1 MQLPPWP
8 GIKDYTPPTPP
19 PYQPIDFAALAKG
32 AFRREPFGSH
42 VQWMKRCHYLP
53 FLWSPPES
61 TVSDDEE
68 SSGTSSSSS
77 SSTSSGPSDY
87 GSCSEDSLVTDTE
100 LPKRDRSTPPSPRKR
115 LRAED
120 FTRLDDCTRENTRQH
135 GLKSLEP
142 EHEVDPASWTT
153 RRVKGLDPPPPLW
166 KRREREGLPSLT
178 PPRESSPSE
187 AGLPALADLSPNPR
201 KPVRCTTRSL
211 KANPPPR
218 RASTS
223 GDSGWPPSS
232 RSFSSSRRS
241 SVAASPRGY
250 HPWRKSERK
259 CSVIVKDSDGEDQV
273 WVMSREALEDVRGYL
288 QVKKA
293 KGVAMEVRS
302 GGEESDVRH
311 LHLRADRILH
321 ATSTRPTKKRTS
333 PECGGE
339 EKQKQKRPRS
349 WPDTNLYAS
358 ESHTGSLL
366 CSG

>member
-19 PYQPIDFAALAKG
+19 PYQPIDFAALVKG
-32 AFRREPFGSH
+32 AFRVEPSGSH
-42 VQWMKRCHYLP
+42 GQWMKRCHYLQ
-53 FLWSPPES
+53 FLWSPSEP

-87 GSCSEDSLVTDTE
+87 GSCSEDSPVTDAE

-115 LRAED
+115 PRAEG
-120 FTRLDDCTRENTRQH
+120 FTHPDDCTHENTRQH

-142 EHEVDPASWTT
+142 EYEVDPASWTT
-153 RRVKGLDPPPPLW
+153 RRVKGLDPPAPLW
-166 KRREREGLPSLT
+166 KVREREGLPSLT
-178 PPRESSPSE
+178 
-187 AGLPALADLSPNPR
+187 
-201 KPVRCTTRSL
+201 TRGL
-211 KANPPPR
+211 KANLPPR
-218 RASTS
+218 RASAS
-223 GDSGWPPSS
+223 GDSGLPPSS

-250 HPWRKSERK
+250 HPWRKSEGK
-259 CSVIVKDSDGEDQV
+259 CSVIVKDSDGEDQA

-288 QVKKA
+288 QIKKA
-293 KGVAMEVRS
+293 TGVAMEVRS

-321 ATSTRPTKKRTS
+321 MSSTRPAKKRTS
-333 PECGGE
+333 PEDGGE

-349 WPDTNLYAS
+349 WPDTNIYAF
-358 ESHTGSLL
+358 ESHTDSLL